1 MSKGTI
7 LAVDDEPD
15 ILIALEDLFEDE
27 YRVLTSA
34 KPEEAL
40 DILRA
45 DPDIAVVVSDQRM
58 PGMTGDALLA
68 EARTFHEAQA
78 ILLTGYADIS
88 AVTAAPSTVA

>member
-15 ILIALEDLFEDE
+15 ILIALEDLFEEE

-40 DILRA
+40 DILRSE
-45 DPDIAVVVSDQRM
+45 PDIAVVVSDQRM

-68 EARTFHEAQA
+68 
-78 ILLTGYADIS
+78 
-88 AVTAAPSTVA
+88 